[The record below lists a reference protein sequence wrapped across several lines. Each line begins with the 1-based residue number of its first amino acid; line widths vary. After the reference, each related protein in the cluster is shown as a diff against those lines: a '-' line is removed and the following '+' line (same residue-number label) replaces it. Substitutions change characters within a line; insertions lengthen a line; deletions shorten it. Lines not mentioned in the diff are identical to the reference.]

1 MANPAKETTQLA
13 DKNQK
18 GMIANRQALVADAV
32 VAHALNSTFSD
43 TEAEAALNAL
53 GIKVNAI
60 LDILE
65 AHGLMADA

>member
-18 GMIANRQALVADAV
+18 GMIANRQALVTDPTGGATVDAQ
-32 VAHALNSTFSD
+32 ARTA
-43 TEAEAALNAL
+43 
-53 GIKVNAI
+53 INAI